1 MYDPCMKS
9 FFLRA
14 FSILFKFAIKSF
26 DLVLYYR
33 GKSAGGPFLALA
45 APGPFPF
52 GCTSTPAFIS
62 AFFCLAASL
71 FNSFFDNLTSPS
83 APTAPPCL
91 AAAFLSAAF

>member
-1 MYDPCMKS
+1 MKS

-33 GKSAGGPFLALA
+33 GKSAGGPAFLALA
-45 APGPFPF
+45 APVPFPF

-71 FNSFFDNLTSPS
+71 FKSFFDNLTSPS
-83 APTAPPCL
+83 APTAPPPCL
-91 AAAFLSAAF
+91 AAAFLAAAF